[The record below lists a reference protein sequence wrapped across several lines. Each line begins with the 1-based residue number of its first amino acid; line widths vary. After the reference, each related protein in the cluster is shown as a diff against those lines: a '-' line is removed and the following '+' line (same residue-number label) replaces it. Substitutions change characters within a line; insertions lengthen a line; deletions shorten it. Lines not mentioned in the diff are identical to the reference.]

1 MSIGTPMP
9 TPASTFTPKP
19 TTTSIMN
26 CGDVLT
32 KKKLD
37 PHRNQCR
44 GATYTCLDCM
54 VHFQGLE
61 YRSHTSCMSEA
72 QKYQGA
78 LYRGEGKG
86 KKGKQQNNQQQKN
99 GSQNNS
105 QSAPAHKAY
114 VEDAQDEY
122 DNSQLVTAPSI
133 PKAPSPSAAVNVFD
147 FLVDATPNASKLEL
161 PASDEVM
168 NDSEPERYQV
178 RDEPMSDNADVS
190 EAEKPST
197 DLVRVTSEE
206 NNQTITNLVEWGS
219 GPVPTTGPFE
229 TPVPK
234 AIEWKPTKEH
244 DGKSSKKDKK
254 DEKKKDKKRKRLH
267 VDTHDLS
274 PREGDVLMDDAP
286 PVLHSGLTGGL
297 GKLLSRPA
305 VFPPSPDYSGA
316 DAEKETPSAKPKKTK
331 ESKRASRPRTR
342 TDTFGSN
349 LMSLI
354 TTRQHSR
361 EHSEDRPKKRKHK
374 HRTKSSERPKMLEY
388 KPING
393 ADDSSPGENQMIV
406 YKPRAE
412 LLMSMVNKG
421 PSSEKGVSMNKALK
435 RYHRERTAAGLA
447 LGKGDEEKELWRSL
461 RMKKND
467 RGEIVLFM

>member
-1 MSIGTPMP
+1 
-9 TPASTFTPKP
+9 
-19 TTTSIMN
+19 
-26 CGDVLT
+26 
-32 KKKLD
+32 
-37 PHRNQCR
+37 
-44 GATYTCLDCM
+44 
-54 VHFQGLE
+54 
-61 YRSHTSCMSEA
+61 MSEA

-86 KKGKQQNNQQQKN
+86 KKGKQQNNQNNQRN
-99 GSQNNS
+99 NSQNNS
-105 QSAPAHKAY
+105 QSTPVHKAY

-122 DNSQLVTAPSI
+122 DNSQLVATPSAPA
-133 PKAPSPSAAVNVFD
+133 PPSPSAAVNVFD
-147 FLVDATPNASKLEL
+147 FLVDATPNASRLEL
-161 PASDEVM
+161 PAADEVM
-168 NDSEPERYQV
+168 NDSEPEQQV

-190 EAEKPST
+190 EAEDKPST
-197 DLVRVTSEE
+197 DLVRVNITETS
-206 NNQTITNLVEWGS
+206 NLANLVEWGS
-219 GPVPTTGPFE
+219 GPVPTSGPFE

-244 DGKSSKKDKK
+244 EGKSKKDKK

-267 VDTHDLS
+267 LETRDLS
-274 PREGDVLMDDAP
+274 SREGDVLMDDAP
-286 PVLHSGLTGGL
+286 PVSHSGLTGGL
-297 GKLLSRPA
+297 SKLLSRPS

-316 DAEKETPSAKPKKTK
+316 DAEKESPSAKPKKTK
-331 ESKRASRPRTR
+331 ESKRAGRTR
-342 TDTFGSN
+342 TRNDTFGSN

-354 TTRQHSR
+354 TTRQTSR

-374 HRTKSSERPKMLEY
+374 HRTKSSERMKSSEGPKMLEY
-388 KPING
+388 KPMNG

-421 PSSEKGVSMNKALK
+421 PNSEKGVSMNKALK

>member
-1 MSIGTPMP
+1 
-9 TPASTFTPKP
+9 
-19 TTTSIMN
+19 
-26 CGDVLT
+26 
-32 KKKLD
+32 
-37 PHRNQCR
+37 
-44 GATYTCLDCM
+44 M
-54 VHFQGLE
+54 VACE
-61 YRSHTSCMSEA
+61 SCMSEA

-86 KKGKQQNNQQQKN
+86 KKGKQQNNQKN
-99 GSQNNS
+99 NWQNNSQNNS
-105 QSAPAHKAY
+105 QPTPVHKAY

-122 DNSQLVTAPSI
+122 DNSQLAAAPSI
-133 PKAPSPSAAVNVFD
+133 PEAPSPPAAVNVFD
-147 FLVDATPNASKLEL
+147 FLVDPTPNASKLDL
-161 PASDEVM
+161 PVPDEVM
-168 NDSEPERYQV
+168 NDSTPEHQV
-178 RDEPMSDNADVS
+178 RDEPMSDNADIS
-190 EAEKPST
+190 EAVEKPST
-197 DLVRVTSEE
+197 DLVRVNLED
-206 NNQTITNLVEWGS
+206 NNQALTDLVEWGS

-229 TPVPK
+229 TPAPK
-234 AIEWKPTKEH
+234 VIEWKPTKEH
-244 DGKSSKKDKK
+244 EAKSKKDKK

-274 PREGDVLMDDAP
+274 SREGDVLMDDAP

-297 GKLLSRPA
+297 NKLLRPS
-305 VFPPSPDYSGA
+305 VFPPSPDYSGV
-316 DAEKETPSAKPKKTK
+316 DAEKESPSAKPKKTK
-331 ESKRASRPRTR
+331 ESKRASRARTR

-354 TTRQHSR
+354 TTRQTSR

-374 HRTKSSERPKMLEY
+374 HGNKSSERPKMLEY
-388 KPING
+388 NPMNG
-393 ADDSSPGENQMIV
+393 VDDSSPGENQMVV

-421 PSSEKGVSMNKALK
+421 PNSEKGVSMNKALK

>member
-1 MSIGTPMP
+1 MVSF
-9 TPASTFTPKP
+9 SCE
-19 TTTSIMN
+19 N

-44 GATYTCLDCM
+44 GASYTCLDCM

-86 KKGKQQNNQQQKN
+86 KKGKQQNNQKN
-99 GSQNNS
+99 SSHNNS
-105 QSAPAHKAY
+105 QSAPAHNAY

-122 DNSQLVTAPSI
+122 DNSQQATAPV
-133 PKAPSPSAAVNVFD
+133 PEAAPSTPAPVNVFD
-147 FLVDATPNASKLEL
+147 FLVDPTPNASRLDL
-161 PASDEVM
+161 PAADEVM
-168 NDSEPERYQV
+168 NDSEHEQQV
-178 RDEPMSDNADVS
+178 RDESMSDNADSS
-190 EAEKPST
+190 EVEEKPST
-197 DLVRVTSEE
+197 DLVRVNAADTPSL
-206 NNQTITNLVEWGS
+206 TNLVEWGS
-219 GPVPTTGPFE
+219 GPVPTNGPFE
-229 TPVPK
+229 TPAPK
-234 AIEWKPTKEH
+234 AIEWKPSKEH
-244 DGKSSKKDKK
+244 EGKSKKDKK

-267 VDTHDLS
+267 VDTS
-274 PREGDVLMDDAP
+274 SREGDVQMNDAP
-286 PVLHSGLTGGL
+286 PVLHSGLTAEI
-297 GKLLSRPA
+297 GKLQTRPS

-316 DAEKETPSAKPKKTK
+316 DAEKESPSARPKKTK
-331 ESKRASRPRTR
+331 ESKRASRARTR
-342 TDTFGSN
+342 NDTFGSN

-354 TTRQHSR
+354 TTRQPSR

-388 KPING
+388 KPMNG
-393 ADDSSPGENQMIV
+393 AGDSSPGENQMIV

-421 PSSEKGVSMNKALK
+421 PNSEKGVSMNKALK

-447 LGKGDEEKELWRSL
+447 LEKGDEEKELWRSL

>member
-1 MSIGTPMP
+1 MVSF
-9 TPASTFTPKP
+9 SCE
-19 TTTSIMN
+19 N

-44 GATYTCLDCM
+44 GASYTCLDCM

-86 KKGKQQNNQQQKN
+86 KKGKQQNNQKN
-99 GSQNNS
+99 NSHNNS
-105 QSAPAHKAY
+105 QSTPMHKAY

-122 DNSQLVTAPSI
+122 DNSQPAVTPSR

-147 FLVDATPNASKLEL
+147 FLVDATPNASKLQL
-161 PASDEVM
+161 PAPDEVM
-168 NDSEPERYQV
+168 NDSEPENPV
-178 RDEPMSDNADVS
+178 RDEPMGDNADVS
-190 EAEKPST
+190 EAETPST
-197 DLVRVTSEE
+197 DLVRVNVED
-206 NNQTITNLVEWGS
+206 NNQDLANLVEWGS
-219 GPVPTTGPFE
+219 GPVATTGPFE
-229 TPVPK
+229 TPAPK
-234 AIEWKPTKEH
+234 TIEWKPTKEH
-244 DGKSSKKDKK
+244 ESKSKKDKK
-254 DEKKKDKKRKRLH
+254 DDKKKDKKRKRLH
-267 VDTHDLS
+267 VDTHELS
-274 PREGDVLMDDAP
+274 SREGDVLMDDAP

-297 GKLLSRPA
+297 NKLLRPS

-316 DAEKETPSAKPKKTK
+316 DAEKESPSAKTKKSK
-331 ESKRASRPRTR
+331 ESKRASRARTR
-342 TDTFGSN
+342 NDTFGSN

-354 TTRQHSR
+354 TTRQPSR

-374 HRTKSSERPKMLEY
+374 HRTKSSERPKLLEY
-388 KPING
+388 KPMNG
-393 ADDSSPGENQMIV
+393 ADDSSPGENQMVV

-421 PSSEKGVSMNKALK
+421 PNSEKGVSMNKALK
-435 RYHRERTAAGLA
+435 RYHRERVAAGLA
-447 LGKGDEEKELWRSL
+447 LGRLDEEKELWRSL